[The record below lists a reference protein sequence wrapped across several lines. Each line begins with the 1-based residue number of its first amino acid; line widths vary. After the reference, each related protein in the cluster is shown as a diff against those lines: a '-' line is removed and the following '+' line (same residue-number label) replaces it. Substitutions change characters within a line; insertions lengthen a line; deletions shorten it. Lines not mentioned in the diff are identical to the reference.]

1 MENEILNDRIQ
12 KASEISKIPTSYL
25 ELVIED
31 IGVDVLE
38 AETTTFDDFKDTLNK
53 FRPDFSNPSDVVPES
68 ISVRPHVSNTCIEIS
83 KISNAKL
90 KAAWEILKG
99 NDPFKKKKNV
109 GSADIVLPSPT
120 VLAEALKPVE
130 NYSDLELLQKYG
142 KECPPRVEEELQKR
156 THGRPCII
164 FEEDTGK
171 IDVENSLYMVRK
183 AHRQDT
189 PKNYMIRGELK
200 VLYPIG
206 FFPADVFYECPVH
219 SKILLVD
226 GYCEEC
232 AKVWDTT
239 EHDKNAF
246 LRLIT
251 EREDIDIRIYKAK
264 SFAELK
270 QDFPK
275 IYLNFNELKEE
286 DRLPSLK
293 RRLSK
298 SKEGDPFRVVHTT
311 H

>member
-1 MENEILNDRIQ
+1 MENVILNDRIQ
-12 KASEISKIPTSYL
+12 KASEILKTKDLSSENLQRQIQKTL
-25 ELVIED
+25 ER
-31 IGVDVLE
+31 IGVDDSDIGQKILE
-38 AETTTFDDFKDTLNK
+38 AETTEFEDFEKAFFDGQGLEKGQPPLIVPVSPTTFPKA
-53 FRPDFSNPSDVVPES
+53 R
-68 ISVRPHVSNTCIEIS
+68 
-83 KISNAKL
+83 L

-99 NDPFKKKKNV
+99 NDPFKKKSELKIN
-109 GSADIVLPSPT
+109 GTGEELK
-120 VLAEALKPVE
+120 LAEVLKPVE

-156 THGRPCII
+156 THNRPCII

-171 IDVENSLYMVRK
+171 VDIENSLYMVRK

-189 PKNYMIRGELK
+189 PKTYMIRGELK

-219 SKILLVD
+219 SNVLLVD

-232 AKVWDTT
+232 SQVWDTN
-239 EHDKNAF
+239 EYEKNAF

-251 EREDIDIRIYKAK
+251 EQEDIDVRIYKGK
-264 SFAELK
+264 SFADLK
-270 QDFPK
+270 KDFPK
-275 IYLNFNELKEE
+275 IYLKFNELKEE
-286 DRLPSLK
+286 GKLPSLK

-298 SKEGDPFRVVHTT
+298 AKEGDPFRVVHTT